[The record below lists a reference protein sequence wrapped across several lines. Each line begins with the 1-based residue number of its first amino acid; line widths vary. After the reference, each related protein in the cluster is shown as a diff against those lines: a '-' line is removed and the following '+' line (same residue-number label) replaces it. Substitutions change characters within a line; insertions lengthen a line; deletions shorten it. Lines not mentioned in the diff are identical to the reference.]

1 VLGSEHKEKE
11 CRCGSLVY
19 GLARLAF
26 SHAALNLC
34 IASSRVAAVPFVAPD
49 LAGQI
54 EVIDQVH
61 SKSRG
66 SKREPDSRMRPTT
79 LPSAMTS

>member
-54 EVIDQVH
+54 E
-61 SKSRG
+61 R
-66 SKREPDSRMRPTT
+66 
-79 LPSAMTS
+79 